1 MESQLRCRSE
11 LGGMLVLVGALV
23 APALA
28 AAALSKASL
37 APKLHLPPL
46 ERFVA
51 GDTEV
56 ATPDPVQP
64 GLLLM
69 GGGDHNRDAMRW
81 FLARAG
87 HGHIVVLRASMTTDV
102 ADEIYRELHGAV
114 SVETF
119 VFHARSAAQDQHMLQ
134 SVARADGVFI
144 AGGDQS
150 RYVKFWKHTDVA
162 RLLDDHV
169 AHGKPLAGTS
179 AGLAIMGQ
187 YVFSAMTP
195 ADVTTDLALNH
206 PTSSDVT
213 IDTDFLHFDVL
224 KNYITDSHFD
234 RRHRLGRLVAF
245 VTRANQLTAKVD
257 PPVEGLGVDETTSLA
272 VIPDGT
278 ARVFSKNPELGTTW
292 LHGIS
297 GHANGRL
304 PLETN
309 ALWVTELGVQ
319 SEFNLRTHAVQH
331 PLSERVVRVID
342 GQIHPR

>member
-1 MESQLRCRSE
+1 MRWLSKHCPASL
-11 LGGMLVLVGALV
+11 LVGALIV
-23 APALA
+23 PTLAGAAVVKATAAPD
-28 AAALSKASL
+28 
-37 APKLHLPPL
+37 LHLPPL
-46 ERFVA
+46 ERFLV
-51 GDTEV
+51 GDPAA
-56 ATPDPVQP
+56 ATPDPIQP

-69 GGGDHNRDAMRW
+69 GGGVHDPDAMRW

-119 VFHARSAAQDQHMLQ
+119 VFHARSAAHDRHMLQ
-134 SVARADGVFI
+134 SLAQADGVFI

-162 RLLDDHV
+162 RLLDEHV
-169 AHGKPLAGTS
+169 ARGKPLGGTS
-179 AGLAIMGQ
+179 AGLAIMGE

-206 PTSSDVT
+206 PTSRDVT

-245 VTRANQLTAKVD
+245 VTRANQLAAKAD
-257 PPVEGLGVDETTSLA
+257 TPVEGLGVDETTSLA
-272 VIPDGT
+272 VLPDGT
-278 ARVFSKNPELGTTW
+278 AHVFSMNPALGTTW
-292 LHGIS
+292 LHGIR
-297 GHANGRL
+297 GHTNGRA
-304 PLETN
+304 PLDTS

-319 SEFNLRTHAVQH
+319 SDFNLRTHAAEQ
-331 PLSERVVRVID
+331 PLMERVVRVID
-342 GQIHPR
+342 GQVHPR

>member
-1 MESQLRCRSE
+1 LRRRSNRTRP
-11 LGGMLVLVGALV
+11 LLVVGALM
-23 APALA
+23 ASALA
-28 AAALSKASL
+28 WSAVPQGPS
-37 APKLHLPPL
+37 APTPSLPPL
-46 ERFVA
+46 ERFVV
-51 GDTEV
+51 GDT
-56 ATPDPVQP
+56 AATTPDPVQP

-69 GGGDHNRDAMRW
+69 GGGVHDPDAMRW

-119 VFHARSAAQDQHMLQ
+119 VFHARSAAHDPHMLQ
-134 SVARADGVFI
+134 SLAQADGVFI

-162 RLLDDHV
+162 RLLDEHV
-169 AHGKPLAGTS
+169 ARGKPVAGTS
-179 AGLAIMGQ
+179 AGLAIMGE

-206 PTSSDVT
+206 PTSRDVT

-234 RRHRLGRLVAF
+234 RRNRLGRLVAF
-245 VTRANQLTAKVD
+245 VTRANQLAAKAD
-257 PPVEGLGVDETTSLA
+257 TPVEGLGVDETTSLA
-272 VIPDGT
+272 VLPDGS
-278 ARVFSKNPELGTTW
+278 AHVFSMNPALGTTW
-292 LHGIS
+292 LHGIR
-297 GHANGRL
+297 GHTYGRA
-304 PLETN
+304 PLDTG

-319 SEFNLRTHAVQH
+319 SDFNLRTHAAEQ
-331 PLSERVVRVID
+331 PLTERVVRVID
-342 GQIHPR
+342 GQVHPR